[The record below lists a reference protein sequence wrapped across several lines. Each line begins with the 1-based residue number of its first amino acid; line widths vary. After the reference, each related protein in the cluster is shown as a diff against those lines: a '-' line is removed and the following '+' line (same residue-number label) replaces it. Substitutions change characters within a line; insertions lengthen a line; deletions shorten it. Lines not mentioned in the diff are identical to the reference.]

1 VNFRLRKVNPFA
13 QVLLGG
19 IATTAGLG
27 VSGDQNNFAMTAG
40 GGIDVRV
47 SKYVWVRPVQAEYLR
62 TKLPNGIDNREN
74 NFRIGAGVVVRLVKR

>member
-1 VNFRLRKVNPFA
+1 
-13 QVLLGG
+13 
-19 IATTAGLG
+19 
-27 VSGDQNNFAMTAG
+27 MTAG